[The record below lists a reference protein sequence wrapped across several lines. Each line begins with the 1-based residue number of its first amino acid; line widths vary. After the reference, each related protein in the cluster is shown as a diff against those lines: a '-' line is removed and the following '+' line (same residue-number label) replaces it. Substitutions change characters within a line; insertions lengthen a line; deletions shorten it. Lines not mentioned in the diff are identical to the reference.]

1 MEVPSFLGLES
12 TEDGNGFQARS
23 LAGHVGD
30 GDPWIC
36 LYNADM
42 GITVLIVHVSLTMDF
57 RL

>member
-1 MEVPSFLGLES
+1 MEMSSFLGLES
-12 TEDGNGFQARS
+12 TVDGNGFQARS

-30 GDPWIC
+30 GDPWIR

-42 GITVLIVHVSLTMDF
+42 GITVLTVHISLTMDF

>member
-1 MEVPSFLGLES
+1 MEVSSFLGLES

-30 GDPWIC
+30 GDPWIR

-57 RL
+57 